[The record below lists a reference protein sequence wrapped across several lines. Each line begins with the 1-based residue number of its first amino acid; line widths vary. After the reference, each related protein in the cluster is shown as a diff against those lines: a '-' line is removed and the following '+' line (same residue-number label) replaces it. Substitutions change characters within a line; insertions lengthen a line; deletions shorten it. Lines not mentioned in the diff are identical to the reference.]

1 MIDITDYMAQIAE
14 ARQKQETALA
24 ERRKAL
30 LAALRAAGAIRV
42 IILYDGYGDSGD
54 VNDVTIEPDG
64 IALGAD
70 DTKALNEFGWDRAY
84 SLHPGFENNE
94 GGNGEITW
102 DIATDTMSLTHNDC
116 VMEYDTT
123 EHEEI

>member
-1 MIDITDYMAQIAE
+1 MTDTTDYMAQIAE
-14 ARQKQETALA
+14 ARQKQEAALA

-30 LAALRAAGAIRV
+30 LAALRAAGATRV

-54 VNDVTIEPDG
+54 VNDVTIEPETV
-64 IALGAD
+64 ALGAED
-70 DTKALNEFGWDRAY
+70 AMALAAFGWDRAY
-84 SLHPGFENNE
+84 ALHPGFENNE
-94 GGNGEITW
+94 GGNGEIAW

-116 VMEYDTT
+116 VMDYDTT